1 VNNGPV
7 NTAGTARRPVVM
19 AHRGASRRAPENTVA
34 AFRLAR
40 QLGAG
45 WVELDVRL
53 ARDGALVVHH
63 DAHYSGG
70 RAICE
75 VDAADRP
82 PAVPLLDEALDACE
96 GMGVNVEIKNAP
108 GEPGHDPSGR
118 VADTFVAALHAR
130 AASAAATPPIL
141 VSSFDAPTLA
151 RVRELDARIATAL
164 LTFQLDDPAAVIAA
178 CVAAGH
184 RALHPFDATVD
195 ASLVRVAH
203 EAGLAVNVW
212 TVDDA
217 SRIAQLVALGV
228 DGICTNVPDVAAT
241 VLDGMRA

>member
-1 VNNGPV
+1 VNSGPV
-7 NTAGTARRPVVM
+7 NTARTARRPVVM

-45 WVELDVRL
+45 WVELDVRVS
-53 ARDGALVVHH
+53 RDGALVVHH
-63 DAHYSGG
+63 DARYPGG
-70 RAICE
+70 RAVCE

-118 VADTFVAALHAR
+118 VADAFVAALHAR
-130 AASAAATPPIL
+130 TASAAATPPIL

-195 ASLVRVAH
+195 AAVVRAAH

-212 TVDDA
+212 TVDDPA
-217 SRIAQLVALGV
+217 RIRQLAELAV

-241 VLDGMRA
+241 VLDGIRD